1 LASTVAD
8 ILANV
13 VAACVRYRRIEL
25 SEIAF
30 GGTILFMADDDLHF
44 MQAAIDLAKAAAER
58 GEIPVGAVIVRELD
72 GQHLI
77 VGTGGN
83 QRQADSDPT
92 AHAEIVALR
101 QAGAA
106 LKRWQLTDC
115 DLYVTLEPCPMCAG
129 AMVNARI
136 RRVIFGCRD
145 PKAGAVTTLF
155 RIADDPR
162 LNHRLEITP
171 DVLAEP
177 CAELLKAFFKA
188 RRQSISE

>member
-1 LASTVAD
+1 MVLARTD
-8 ILANV
+8 HDANV
-13 VAACVRYRRIEL
+13 EMTMP
-25 SEIAF
+25 EH
-30 GGTILFMADDDLHF
+30 DQQF
-44 MQAAIDLAKAAAER
+44 MQAAMALAQAAAAR
-58 GEIPVGAVIVRELD
+58 DEIPVGALVVRDFD
-72 GQHLI
+72 GAQSI

-83 QRQADSDPT
+83 QREADCDPT

-106 LKRWQLTDC
+106 LKRWQLMDC

-129 AMVNARI
+129 ALVNARI

-162 LNHRLEITP
+162 LNHRLEIIP
-171 DVLAEP
+171 DVLSEP
-177 CAELLKAFFKA
+177 CAELLRTFFKK
-188 RRQSISE
+188 RR

>member
-1 LASTVAD
+1 MIMTDHDIQFMST
-8 ILANV
+8 
-13 VAACVRYRRIEL
+13 
-25 SEIAF
+25 
-30 GGTILFMADDDLHF
+30 
-44 MQAAIDLAKAAAER
+44 AIDLANAAAAR
-58 GEIPVGAVIVRELD
+58 DEIPVGALIVQEINGHR
-72 GQHLI
+72 HI

-83 QRQADSDPT
+83 QREADSDPT
-92 AHAEIVALR
+92 AHAEIIALR

-129 AMVNARI
+129 ALVNARI

-145 PKAGAVTTLF
+145 PKAGAVTTLY

-171 DVLAEP
+171 DVLSDQ
-177 CAELLKAFFKA
+177 CAELLRSFFKT
-188 RRQSISE
+188 RR